1 MEDSGAPQVRARR
14 EQYTID
20 ARHRWRQQQ
29 GGHLPAACEGL
40 IIRARSGFF
49 DVETDDGE
57 LIRCRLRGR
66 LLEEASATDVAAIG
80 DRVRIEPV
88 DEAEGVILA
97 VAERRSTLARAA
109 RTEGKRGA
117 GEATREQVI
126 VANADQALFVF
137 AAASPEPSL
146 RLLDRFLVAGESAG
160 IETIC
165 IVVNKLDLVTPEQ
178 VQERFQEYERMG
190 YPVLAT
196 SALGGAG
203 VEALRKTLEGRLSVF
218 TGPSGV
224 GKTSLLNVIQPGLG
238 RMVKAVSRRR
248 EEGIHTTR
256 DSELVRLGPGTWLAD
271 TPGIRSLNLW
281 DIEPEELD
289 AWFVDIAQLV
299 ADCRF
304 GNCAHRDEPG
314 CAVRKAVAAGRLGE
328 GRWRSFRQLYDELEA
343 QYAL

>member
-1 MEDSGAPQVRARR
+1 MP
-14 EQYTID
+14 T
-20 ARHRWRQQQ
+20 
-29 GGHLPAACEGL
+29 ACEGL

-49 DVETDDGE
+49 DVETDDGG

-203 VEALRKTLEGRLSVF
+203 VEALRKTLDGRLSVF

-248 EEGIHTTR
+248 RGGHPHYARQRTGAPGPRHMARRHAGHSLAEPVGHR
-256 DSELVRLGPGTWLAD
+256 AGGAGRLVCGH
-271 TPGIRSLNLW
+271 
-281 DIEPEELD
+281 
-289 AWFVDIAQLV
+289 
-299 ADCRF
+299 C
-304 GNCAHRDEPG
+304 
-314 CAVRKAVAAGRLGE
+314 AAGRGL
-328 GRWRSFRQLYDELEA
+328 SLRQLRA
-343 QYAL
+343 SR

>member
-1 MEDSGAPQVRARR
+1 MV
-14 EQYTID
+14 
-20 ARHRWRQQQ
+20 
-29 GGHLPAACEGL
+29 AAQEGL
-40 IIRARSGFF
+40 IVRARSGFF
-49 DVETDDGE
+49 DVETDAGE
-57 LIRCRLRGR
+57 NLRCRLRGS

-80 DRVRIEPV
+80 DWVRFEPV
-88 DEAEGVILA
+88 DEDSGVILA
-97 VAERRSTLARAA
+97 VAERHSVLARAA

-137 AAASPEPSL
+137 AAASPEPGL

-160 IETIC
+160 IETLR
-165 IVVNKLDLVTPEQ
+165 IVVNKLDLVTGAQ
-178 VQERFQEYERMG
+178 VQARFQEYARMG

-196 SALGGAG
+196 SALTGAG
-203 VEALRKTLEGRLSVF
+203 VEELRQTLDGRLSVF

-238 RMVKAVSRRR
+238 RMVKAVSQRR
-248 EEGIHTTR
+248 EQGIHTTR

-289 AWFVDIAQLV
+289 AWYVDIAPLV
-299 ADCRF
+299 VDCRF

-314 CAVRKAVAAGRLGE
+314 CAVRKAVAAGRLDE